1 MEMLNLSQK
10 NPWYISRI
18 FKVCSANFISH
29 NNLSEMDR
37 KSTATFVRYVASNYQ
52 KMCYEKKTVLC
63 FYYCTY
69 VWRLYE
75 ELHLQAA
82 TLACPLPKLLIYFNF
97 ESATPLLGKWR
108 HLLNLVATRVEE
120 AMENF
125 VFPDE
130 NRTKWINLWPFFTC
144 PRITPNH
151 SNLSFSL
158 LEISENSQFLFHC
171 CQCQCM
177 KPWTKV
183 EPRLDWCSDLSQ
195 GAVCKIW
202 CSGFDDMWFQPKGV
216 KLGI

>member
-1 MEMLNLSQK
+1 MWLQIIKKSILRKKQ
-10 NPWYISRI
+10 
-18 FKVCSANFISH
+18 FCVFII
-29 NNLSEMDR
+29 
-37 KSTATFVRYVASNYQ
+37 V
-52 KMCYEKKTVLC
+52 
-63 FYYCTY
+63 Y

-177 KPWTKV
+177 KPWNPAWIDAQTSVKV
-183 EPRLDWCSDLSQ
+183 LFVRFD
-195 GAVCKIW
+195 AVV
-202 CSGFDDMWFQPKGV
+202 S
-216 KLGI
+216 